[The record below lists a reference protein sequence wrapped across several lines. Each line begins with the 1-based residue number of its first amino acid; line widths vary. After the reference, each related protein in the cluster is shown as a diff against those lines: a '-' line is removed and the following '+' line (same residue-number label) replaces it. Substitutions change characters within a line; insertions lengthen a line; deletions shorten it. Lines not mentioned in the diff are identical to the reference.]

1 VTFQVGANAPSKVWT
16 FFNAFALDKP
26 WRLFRRGG
34 RIETVKIFR
43 GGRWNEMGTTT
54 REPVMGLTFEKV
66 WAMFQESDR
75 RIKEMN
81 EETDRRMKE
90 MNEETDRRLKEMGEE
105 TDQKLKE
112 SAQQIKETDRQI
124 KETDRQMKETDR
136 QMKETARQMK
146 ETDRQIGKLGHR
158 FGELAEHLVAPNIV
172 QKFNA
177 LGFHF
182 NDISAG
188 MREIILDES
197 RQIAAEFD
205 ILLEN
210 GESSIAVEVK
220 SKPSGRDIEDHVRR
234 LEILRRHKDT
244 IGDKRKIYGALAGAI
259 MPSSVK
265 TAALKAGLYVI
276 TQTGDTVKIDVP
288 KDFTPKAW

>member
-1 VTFQVGANAPSKVWT
+1 
-16 FFNAFALDKP
+16 
-26 WRLFRRGG
+26 
-34 RIETVKIFR
+34 
-43 GGRWNEMGTTT
+43 MTTAT
-54 REPVMGLTFEKV
+54 QAREPEMGLTFEKV

-75 RIKEMN
+75 KM
-81 EETDRRMKE
+81 
-90 MNEETDRRLKEMGEE
+90 
-105 TDQKLKE
+105 QKLN
-112 SAQQIKETDRQI
+112 D
-124 KETDRQMKETDR
+124 
-136 QMKETARQMK
+136 ETARQMRETDQK
-146 ETDRQIGKLGHR
+146 IKDVAQQIRETAQQMRETDRKMREINEETARHLKKTDQQIGKLGNR

-188 MREIILDES
+188 LREIILDKS

-210 GESSIAVEVK
+210 GESSVAVEVK
-220 SKPSGRDIEDHVRR
+220 SKPSERDVEEHVRR

-244 IGDKRKIYGALAGAI
+244 LGDKRKIYGALAGAI
-259 MPSSVK
+259 MPDNVK
-265 TAALKAGLYVI
+265 AAALRAGLYVI

-288 KDFTPKAW
+288 EGFIPKAW